1 MSLKKLLDS
10 IDVEP
15 GEDISLELKRLSKL
29 LELKLKEE
37 IKKSKIEAEV
47 FIGGSFAK
55 GTLEKKDFYDIDFFL
70 RFYWK
75 YSDISNYTSKILS
88 KVVKKLDLSLEKVHG
103 SRDYF
108 ILSPKNKKIIFEIV
122 PVTKIS
128 KPTQSRNVT
137 DLSYFHV
144 KYLKKKFTKSKLSRE
159 IKLAKLF
166 CRSNN
171 VYGAESF
178 INGFSGYALECLI
191 IHYKSF
197 EKMIKSLSKFR
208 EREIIDIEKAY
219 KKKSDVLLEMNEA
232 RLKSPI
238 ILVDPIWKER
248 NVTAA
253 LSKETFLKFQKVAK
267 DFLKS
272 PSKSFFE
279 KKEIDETAIK
289 KLAKTK
295 KSEFLKLS
303 LKTKRQEGDIAG
315 TKMKK
320 FSKFL
325 ERESSKYFEVYKSE
339 FDYKKNQSSAFYLI
353 LKSKKEVH
361 KIGPPLSM
369 KKQVKEFKKS
379 NKKTYIKNNQIYS
392 TIKVN
397 FTAKKFITDWKKKN
411 QRKIKEMS
419 ISELKLA

>member
-219 KKKSDVLLEMNEA
+219 KK
-232 RLKSPI
+232 
-238 ILVDPIWKER
+238 
-248 NVTAA
+248 
-253 LSKETFLKFQKVAK
+253 
-267 DFLKS
+267 
-272 PSKSFFE
+272 
-279 KKEIDETAIK
+279 
-289 KLAKTK
+289 
-295 KSEFLKLS
+295 
-303 LKTKRQEGDIAG
+303 
-315 TKMKK
+315 
-320 FSKFL
+320 
-325 ERESSKYFEVYKSE
+325 
-339 FDYKKNQSSAFYLI
+339 
-353 LKSKKEVH
+353 
-361 KIGPPLSM
+361 
-369 KKQVKEFKKS
+369 
-379 NKKTYIKNNQIYS
+379 
-392 TIKVN
+392 
-397 FTAKKFITDWKKKN
+397 
-411 QRKIKEMS
+411 
-419 ISELKLA
+419 